1 MLTRKYSA
9 IFISLV
15 FPAVII
21 SILYFLLN
29 GLSESEHKIN
39 IEKKPIITPINNV
52 FGFVD
57 DSLIHKSG
65 MVERNETLSNIL
77 DPFYLEKSNITEIAQ
92 LSKEL
97 FDVRKIRPGNSYHL
111 YLAEDSLNTLKYFVY
126 EKDPIHFVLYDF
138 CDSVNILN
146 GKKEVS
152 IIKKVNSAIIKSSL
166 YDALLENDA
175 TIEMAVS
182 LSKIFAWQIDFYR
195 LRKGDNFKVIY
206 EELYVDNK
214 LVGIGKILGAYFYN
228 YKKEY
233 YAIPFVQDGVYQYF
247 DENGNSLRKEFL
259 KTPIEFARISS
270 RYSPH
275 RFHPVLKRYRA
286 HTGIDYAAPTGTPI
300 RTVGDGKVVTAS
312 YSRNNGNYVKIR
324 HNSVYTTM
332 YLHMS
337 KFGKGIKKGTIVKQG
352 QIIGYVG
359 STGLATGP
367 HLHFN
372 FYLNGRPV
380 DPLKIEIPP
389 SQPIK
394 ENLREKYNIQ
404 KKIVMDEL
412 QQINF
417 SSSVIKKPPV

>member
-1 MLTRKYSA
+1 MFTRKYSA

-29 GLSESEHKIN
+29 GLSESEPKIN
-39 IEKKPIITPINNV
+39 IETKPIIEPVNNV

-300 RTVGDGKVVTAS
+300 RTIGDGKVVTAS
-312 YSRNNGNYVKIR
+312 YSGNNGNYVKIR
-324 HNSVYTTM
+324 HNAVYTTM

-389 SQPIK
+389 SHPIK

-417 SSSVIKKPPV
+417 SSSVIKKPPA